1 MDDDEELADEL
12 ALEGMA
18 AGDAAAAEYLKARTR
33 VMDAE
38 YERLHLSHFREWM
51 YTALEAIVGLILFL
65 IFAAVASAV
74 YEAGRADGLVI
85 ESFSA
90 PPDLVQKGLT
100 GQVLASK
107 LLDRLN
113 AMQSATSSSRAA
125 SSFTHDW
132 GDDIKVAIPDTG
144 VSLGEVI
151 RYLHNWLGH
160 EMHLSGE
167 LYEQGDKVALTV
179 RLEGE
184 PGQTFSG
191 RTADLDAIVQQ
202 AAEAVFR
209 RAQTYR
215 YSVFLE
221 YHGRTREAVQVLKT
235 LSQTGSAHERAWADH
250 GLALFLG
257 TAGRY
262 EEARAKDLR
271 AQAENP
277 DLLNPVSGLAWLAGV
292 RGHDEEALL
301 YTRQIP
307 ALLGGRGASEL
318 SPATIRYQR
327 ALYSASIAEIF
338 GDYRSAVSSIDAYG
352 LVPNAFGNPD
362 ALIEAAN
369 DMALAH
375 DGADGRARLARLDPD
390 RLGSEPDTT
399 PLADVALVRGQIAL
413 ARGDWRGAAR
423 AFEEAEML
431 GHARA
436 QAEAGIYSDA
446 IYRHL
451 TAGPWLAYALAMQ
464 GETARAEAI
473 LKTLSGDCYVCTR
486 IRGRIAAH
494 EGRMGAAAWWF
505 ARAAAQAPSLPFAET
520 DWGAMLL
527 ARGDTAGAIAKFAQ
541 ANRKAPHYADAL
553 ELWGEALIKQNR
565 SDLALAKF
573 AEADKYAPNWGRLHL
588 MWGEALLWSGHRD
601 EAKKQFALAG
611 GLDLTMAERAQLLTL
626 SPFKGERA
634 G

>member
-1 MDDDEELADEL
+1 MDDDEDLADEL
-12 ALEGMA
+12 ALERLE
-18 AGDAAAAEYLKARTR
+18 AGDAAAAKYLEAKTR
-33 VMDAE
+33 VLDAE

-65 IFAAVASAV
+65 VFAAVASAV
-74 YEAGRADGLVI
+74 YQAGRADGLVI

-100 GQVLASK
+100 GQALASK

-113 AMQSATSSSRAA
+113 AMQNATSSSRAA
-125 SSFTHDW
+125 SSFSHDW

-179 RLEGE
+179 RLDGE
-184 PGQTFSG
+184 AG
-191 RTADLDAIVQQ
+191 RTFWGRAADLDAIVQQ

-221 YHGRTREAVQVLKT
+221 YHGRTREAEQVLQE
-235 LSQTGSAHERAWADH
+235 LSETGSAKERAWADH
-250 GLALFLG
+250 GLSLFRAN
-257 TAGRY
+257 AGRY
-262 EEARAKDLR
+262 SEAQALDLR
-271 AQAENP
+271 AHAENP
-277 DLLNPVSGLAWLAGV
+277 ALPNTVAGLAWLANV
-292 RGHDEEALL
+292 QGHDEDALG
-301 YTRQIP
+301 YARQ
-307 ALLGGRGASEL
+307 ALTLLGGKGAVEL
-318 SPATIRYQR
+318 SPATVRYER
-327 ALYSASIAEIF
+327 ALYNASTAEAL
-338 GDYRSAVSSIDAYG
+338 GDYRGAISVIDTYG
-352 LVPNAFGNPD
+352 LVPGAFGNPD

-369 DMALAH
+369 DTALAH
-375 DGADGRARLARLDPD
+375 DGAEARARLARLDPD
-390 RLGSEPDTT
+390 RLRPEPDTV

-423 AFEEAEML
+423 AFEEAEAL
-431 GHARA
+431 AHARA
-436 QAEAGIYSDA
+436 QAETGFYSDSM
-446 IYRHL
+446 YRHV
-451 TAGPWLAYALAMQ
+451 TAGPWLAYAAAMQ
-464 GETARAEAI
+464 GETAKAEAI
-473 LKTLSGDCYVCTR
+473 LKTLQGDCYVCMR

-494 EGRMGAAAWWF
+494 EGRKAAAAWWF

-527 ARGDTAGAIAKFAQ
+527 AGGDSAGAVAKFAQ
-541 ANRKAPHYADAL
+541 AHAKAPHYADAL
-553 ELWGEALIKQNR
+553 ELWGEALVKQNR

-573 AEADKYAPNWGRLHL
+573 AEAARYAPNWGRLHL
-588 MWGEALLWSGHRD
+588 MWGKALMWSGHKDAAR
-601 EAKKQFALAG
+601 KQFAIA
-611 GLDLTMAERAQLLTL
+611 AQL
-626 SPFKGERA
+626 GER
-634 G
+634 

>member
-1 MDDDEELADEL
+1 MDDDEEMADEL

-51 YTALEAIVGLILFL
+51 YTALEAIIGLILFL
-65 IFAAVASAV
+65 VFAAVASAV
-74 YEAGRADGLVI
+74 YQAGRADGLVI

-132 GDDIKVAIPDTG
+132 GNDIKVAIPDTG

-191 RTADLDAIVQQ
+191 HAADLDAIVQQ

-221 YHGRTREAVQVLKT
+221 YHGRTRESEQVLKR
-235 LSQTGSAHERAWADH
+235 LSETGSAKERAWADH

-262 EEARAKDLR
+262 EEARARDLR
-271 AQAENP
+271 AQAESP
-277 DLLNPVSGLAWLAGV
+277 DLPVPASGLAWLAGAQ
-292 RGHDEEALL
+292 GHDEDALFH
-301 YTRQIP
+301 TRRTP
-307 ALLGGRGASEL
+307 ALLGGKGASEL

-327 ALYSASIAEIF
+327 ALYDVSIAEFF
-338 GDYRSAVSSIDAYG
+338 GDYRNAASIIDTYG
-352 LVPNAFGNPD
+352 LVPNAFGDPD
-362 ALIEAAN
+362 VLIEAAN

-375 DGADGRARLARLDPD
+375 DGADARARLARLDPD
-390 RLGSEPDTT
+390 KLGPEPDTV
-399 PLADVALVRGQIAL
+399 PLADVAQVRGQIAL
-413 ARGDWRGAAR
+413 ARADWRGAAR
-423 AFEEAEML
+423 AFSQAEAL

-436 QAEAGIYSDA
+436 QAEAGIYSDVM
-446 IYRHL
+446 YRHV

-464 GETARAEAI
+464 GETAKAEAI
-473 LKTLSGDCYVCTR
+473 LKTLPGDCYVCTR
-486 IRGRIAAH
+486 IRGRVAAH
-494 EGRMGAAAWWF
+494 EGRKDTAAWWF
-505 ARAAAQAPSLPFAET
+505 ARAAAEGPSLPFAET

-527 ARGDTAGAIAKFAQ
+527 AQGDTAGAIAKFAQ
-541 ANRKAPHYADAL
+541 AHAKAPHYADAL
-553 ELWGEALIKQNR
+553 ELWGEALIKQDR

-573 AEADKYAPNWGRLHL
+573 EEAAKYTPNWGRLHL
-588 MWGEALLWSGHRD
+588 MWGEALVWSGRKD
-601 EAKKQFALAG
+601 EARKQFAIA
-611 GLDLTMAERAQLLTL
+611 AQL
-626 SPFKGERA
+626 GER
-634 G
+634 

>member
-1 MDDDEELADEL
+1 LDDDEEMADEL
-12 ALEGMA
+12 ALEGLE
-18 AGDAAAAEYLKARTR
+18 AGDAAATRYLEARTR

-51 YTALEAIVGLILFL
+51 YTALEAIIGLILFL
-65 IFAAVASAV
+65 VFAAVASAV
-74 YEAGRADGLVI
+74 YQAGRADGLVI

-125 SSFTHDW
+125 SSFSHDW
-132 GDDIKVAIPDTG
+132 GNDIKVAIPDTG

-184 PGQTFSG
+184 AGQTFSG
-191 RTADLDAIVQQ
+191 RAADLDAIVQQ

-221 YHGRTREAVQVLKT
+221 YHGRTREAEQVLKG
-235 LSQTGSAHERAWADH
+235 LSETGSAKERAWADH
-250 GLALFLG
+250 GLALFLAN
-257 TAGRY
+257 AGRY

-271 AQAENP
+271 AQTENP
-277 DLLNPVSGLAWLAGV
+277 ELPNPPAGLGWLAAV
-292 RGHDEEALL
+292 RGHDEEALG
-301 YTRQIP
+301 YTRQTL
-307 ALLGGRGASEL
+307 ALLGGKGASEL
-318 SPATIRYQR
+318 SPETIRYQR
-327 ALYSASIAEIF
+327 ALYNASIAEAL
-338 GDYRSAVSSIDAYG
+338 GDYRSAVSTIDTYG

-362 ALIEAAN
+362 VLIEAAN
-369 DMALAH
+369 DRALAH
-375 DGADGRARLARLDPD
+375 DGADARARLSRLDPD
-390 RLGSEPDTT
+390 KLGPEPDTV

-413 ARGDWRGAAR
+413 AQADWRAAAR
-423 AFEEAEML
+423 AFEEAQAL

-436 QAEAGIYSDA
+436 QTDPGFYSYA
-446 IYRHL
+446 VYRHV

-464 GETARAEAI
+464 GETAKAEAI
-473 LKTLSGDCYVCTR
+473 LKTLPGDCYVCAR

-505 ARAAAQAPSLPFAET
+505 ARAAGQAPSLPFAQV

-527 ARGDTAGAIAKFAQ
+527 ARGDTGGAAAKFAQ
-541 ANRKAPHYADAL
+541 AVRKAPHYADAQ

-565 SDLALAKF
+565 ADLALAKF
-573 AEADKYAPNWGRLHL
+573 EEAAKYAPNWGRLHL
-588 MWGEALLWSGHRD
+588 MWGEALLWSGHKD
-601 EAKKQFALAG
+601 EAKKQLAI
-611 GLDLTMAERAQLLTL
+611 AAQL
-626 SPFKGERA
+626 GER
-634 G
+634 

>member
-51 YTALEAIVGLILFL
+51 YTALEAIIGLILFL
-65 IFAAVASAV
+65 VFAAVASAV
-74 YEAGRADGLVI
+74 YEASRADGLVI

-132 GDDIKVAIPDTG
+132 GNDIKVAIPDTG

-191 RTADLDAIVQQ
+191 RAADLDAIVQQ

-215 YSVFLE
+215 YSVYLE
-221 YHGRTREAVQVLKT
+221 YHGRTREAVQVLKA

-250 GLALFLG
+250 GLTLFLG
-257 TAGRY
+257 TAATTRRRGQRICVHRPKTRTFPIPCRGWAGSPVCRAMTRRRCSMRGGCPRCSAAK
-262 EEARAKDLR
+262 ARR
-271 AQAENP
+271 
-277 DLLNPVSGLAWLAGV
+277 SC
-292 RGHDEEALL
+292 R
-301 YTRQIP
+301 R
-307 ALLGGRGASEL
+307 R
-318 SPATIRYQR
+318 
-327 ALYSASIAEIF
+327 
-338 GDYRSAVSSIDAYG
+338 RSAISAPFIMRRSRRPSAIIEMPLPSS
-352 LVPNAFGNPD
+352 
-362 ALIEAAN
+362 
-369 DMALAH
+369 
-375 DGADGRARLARLDPD
+375 
-390 RLGSEPDTT
+390 T
-399 PLADVALVRGQIAL
+399 PTAWCRTP
-413 ARGDWRGAAR
+413 
-423 AFEEAEML
+423 
-431 GHARA
+431 
-436 QAEAGIYSDA
+436 SA
-446 IYRHL
+446 IP
-451 TAGPWLAYALAMQ
+451 T
-464 GETARAEAI
+464 
-473 LKTLSGDCYVCTR
+473 C
-486 IRGRIAAH
+486 
-494 EGRMGAAAWWF
+494 
-505 ARAAAQAPSLPFAET
+505 
-520 DWGAMLL
+520 
-527 ARGDTAGAIAKFAQ
+527 
-541 ANRKAPHYADAL
+541 
-553 ELWGEALIKQNR
+553 
-565 SDLALAKF
+565 
-573 AEADKYAPNWGRLHL
+573 
-588 MWGEALLWSGHRD
+588 
-601 EAKKQFALAG
+601 
-611 GLDLTMAERAQLLTL
+611 
-626 SPFKGERA
+626 
-634 G
+634 